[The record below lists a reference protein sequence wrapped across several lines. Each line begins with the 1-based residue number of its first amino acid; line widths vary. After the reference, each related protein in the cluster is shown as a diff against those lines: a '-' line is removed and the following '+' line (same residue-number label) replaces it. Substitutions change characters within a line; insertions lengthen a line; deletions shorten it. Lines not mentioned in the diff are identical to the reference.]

1 MSRKTFLIILISSY
15 IILFILT
22 ITHVIYNVCIFS
34 KNSGYKVYIWRI
46 LRLVYKKRLSRQII
60 IIATVVLFF
69 LIINIF
75 IYATTTK
82 RLSNNYSGVSQI

>member
-34 KNSGYKVYIWRI
+34 KSSVIK
-46 LRLVYKKRLSRQII
+46 
-60 IIATVVLFF
+60 
-69 LIINIF
+69 F
-75 IYATTTK
+75 ISEEFY
-82 RLSNNYSGVSQI
+82 G